1 VQDLRRRAAEFGR
14 GPILIFAMFTIVVA
28 RTESEALEKLHEYRS
43 YIDHEGALALMS
55 GWTGI
60 DLSTYNLEEELRPTK
75 TDAGQ
80 SALETF
86 TVGDPK
92 RRWKIREIAEFV
104 GLGGRGPVVAGSPLT
119 VADQLQHWV
128 EETDLDGF
136 NLTYAV
142 MPETYENII
151 DLLVPELQ
159 RRRVYKSEYRPGTLR
174 EKLFGQGPYLP
185 ESHPGRRVSLRA

>member
-1 VQDLRRRAAEFGR
+1 LRQRAAELGR
-14 GPILIFAMFTIVVA
+14 GQILVFAMFTIIVA
-28 RTESEALEKLHEYRS
+28 PTEKEALETLNEYRS

-55 GWTGI
+55 GWTGV
-60 DLSTYNLEEELRPTK
+60 DLSTYDLDDELRSTK

-80 SALETF
+80 SALESF
-86 TVGDPK
+86 TVAEPN

-104 GLGGRGPVVAGSPLT
+104 GLGGRGPVVVGSPQQ
-119 VADQLQHWV
+119 VADQLEQWV
-128 EETDLDGF
+128 EETDVDGF

-159 RRRVYKSEYRPGTLR
+159 RRGVYKKEYRPGSLR
-174 EKLFGQGPYLP
+174 EKLFHQGPYLP
-185 ESHPGRRVSLRA
+185 ETHPGRRVRA